1 MGFMIGRLGQTL
13 IVLLV
18 AALVSFML
26 FRYVGDP
33 VNNMVGQAASLAD
46 REAMRTQLGLNDPV
60 AVQFA
65 RFVGDVLRGDLG
77 MSYRFG
83 QPISDLLLQRLPAT
97 LELSLVSILL
107 AAGLG
112 VPLGVWT
119 ALHPRSRSAK
129 LLMLASLAGV
139 ALPTFLIGIVLF
151 LVFSVLLGWLPS
163 FGPGEGVRFVAW
175 TTGLLTASGL
185 KALVLPS
192 VTLGLFQMTL
202 IMRLVRADMLEV
214 LRTDYIRFAR
224 ARGLTTRAIHF
235 GHALRNTLVPVI
247 TVAGLQFGSVIA
259 FSIITE

>member
-60 AVQFA
+60 A
-65 RFVGDVLRGDLG
+65 G
-77 MSYRFG
+77 
-83 QPISDLLLQRLPAT
+83 LLLQRLPAT
-97 LELSLVSILL
+97 FELSLVSILL

-119 ALHPRSRSAK
+119 ALHPRSPSAK

-139 ALPTFLIGIVLF
+139 ALPPFLIARRLI
-151 LVFSVLLGWLPS
+151 LVFSVWLGWLPS
-163 FGPGEGVRFVAW
+163 FGRGEVVSFGAW

-202 IMRLVRADMLEV
+202 IMRLVRAEMQEV
-214 LRTDYIRFAR
+214 LRSDFIRFAP
-224 ARGLTTRAIHF
+224 ARGLKRATANYAHGF
-235 GHALRNTLVPVI
+235 
-247 TVAGLQFGSVIA
+247 
-259 FSIITE
+259 